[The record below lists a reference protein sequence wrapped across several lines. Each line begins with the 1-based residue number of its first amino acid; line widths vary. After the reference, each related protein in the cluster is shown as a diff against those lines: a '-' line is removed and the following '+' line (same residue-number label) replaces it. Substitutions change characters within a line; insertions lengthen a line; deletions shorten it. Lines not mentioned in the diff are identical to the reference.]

1 MAATGAWGSMGLRG
15 TGRRALSRVGR
26 GAGLAPALR
35 RMNLLTSLRY
45 LVALSEHRHFAR
57 AAQACHIT
65 QPALSNALRA
75 LEQEFG
81 TPIVKRARSYAGL
94 TPEGERVLA
103 SARRMLHEH
112 ALLQQEL
119 ASSFD
124 QPQGRLQ
131 LGVVPTAV
139 PVAARFAARLQAAH
153 PGIAPVV
160 RAMSSQEIEEGLENL
175 SLDMALGFT
184 GRLSPN
190 GPLAVLPQYAEH
202 YFLVRRLPEPQ
213 QSQGAELRLGAPM
226 RWLDAARL
234 PLCLLTPEMH
244 NRSLVDQA
252 FAKAGAVVRPV
263 METNSVLTLALS
275 VLAGDVC
282 SVLPGALVGAVRAQ
296 GGLEALPLVAPEMFT
311 PVGFMHLVKG
321 RASRALEAAL
331 ALARDER
338 WLAHAARHSGALQA
352 GEPV

>member
-1 MAATGAWGSMGLRG
+1 
-15 TGRRALSRVGR
+15 
-26 GAGLAPALR
+26 
-35 RMNLLTSLRY
+35 MNLLTSLRY

-75 LEQEFG
+75 LEKEFG
-81 TPIVKRARSYAGL
+81 TPIVRRARSYAGL

-103 SARRMLHEH
+103 SAQRMLHEH
-112 ALLQQEL
+112 TLLQQEL
-119 ASSFD
+119 ASRAG

-139 PVAARFAARLQAAH
+139 PVAARFAALLQAAH

-160 RAMSSQEIEEGLENL
+160 RAMSSQDIEAGLENL
-175 SLDMALGFT
+175 SLDLALGFT
-184 GRLSPN
+184 GRVKKG
-190 GPLAVLPQYAEH
+190 GPFAVLPQYTEH
-202 YFLVRRLPEPQ
+202 YFLVRRLPPPVCAT
-213 QSQGAELRLGAPM
+213 GAGLQLGAAM
-226 RWLDAARL
+226 RWADAAQL

-252 FAKAGAVVRPV
+252 FAQAGCAVQPV

-282 SVLPGALVGAVRAQ
+282 SVLPGALVGAVRSQ
-296 GGLEALPLVAPEMFT
+296 GGLEALPLVAPEVET
-311 PVGFMHLVKG
+311 PVGFVHLAK
-321 RASRALEAAL
+321 ASPSRALQAAL
-331 ALARDER
+331 AWAGDAG
-338 WLAHAARHSGALQA
+338 WLGQVALHSGALRMP
-352 GEPV
+352 GSGCR

>member
-1 MAATGAWGSMGLRG
+1 
-15 TGRRALSRVGR
+15 
-26 GAGLAPALR
+26 
-35 RMNLLTSLRY
+35 MNLLTSLRY

-57 AAQACHIT
+57 AALACHIT

-75 LEQEFG
+75 LEKEFG

-94 TPEGERVLA
+94 TPEGEQVLGA
-103 SARRMLHEH
+103 ARRMLHEH

-119 ASSFD
+119 ASSAD
-124 QPQGRLQ
+124 NPKGRLQ

-139 PVAARFAARLQAAH
+139 PVAARFAAMLQAAH

-160 RAMSSQEIEEGLENL
+160 RALSSQEIEEGLENL

-184 GRLSPN
+184 GRVKKG
-190 GPLAVLPQYAEH
+190 GPFAVLPQYGEH
-202 YFLVRRLPEPQ
+202 YFLVRRLQP
-213 QSQGAELRLGAPM
+213 SAGVSGSSLRLGAAM
-226 RWLDAARL
+226 RWADAAQL

-252 FAKAGAVVRPV
+252 FAQAGSVVQPV

-282 SVLPGALVGAVRAQ
+282 SVLPGALVGAVRSQ
-296 GGLEALPLVAPEMFT
+296 GELEALPLVEPEMVT
-311 PVGFMHLVKG
+311 PVGFIYLGKA
-321 RASRALEAAL
+321 RPSRALEAAL
-331 ALARDER
+331 GLARDDR
-338 WLAHAARHSGALQA
+338 WLREVARHSGAL
-352 GEPV
+352 GD

>member
-1 MAATGAWGSMGLRG
+1 
-15 TGRRALSRVGR
+15 
-26 GAGLAPALR
+26 
-35 RMNLLTSLRY
+35 MNLLTSLRY

-75 LEQEFG
+75 LEKEFG

-94 TPEGERVLA
+94 TPEGEQVLQA
-103 SARRMLHEH
+103 ARRMLHEH

-119 ASSFD
+119 ASSAG
-124 QPQGRLQ
+124 QPKGRLQ

-139 PVAARFAARLQAAH
+139 PVAARFAAMLQAAH

-160 RAMSSQEIEEGLENL
+160 RALSSQEIEEGLENL
-175 SLDMALGFT
+175 SLDIALGFT
-184 GRLSPN
+184 GRLKKGGSF
-190 GPLAVLPQYAEH
+190 AVLPQYGEH
-202 YFLVRRLPEPQ
+202 YFLVQRLQEPAGVPG
-213 QSQGAELRLGAPM
+213 SSLRLGAAM
-226 RWLDAARL
+226 RWADAAQL

-252 FAKAGAVVRPV
+252 FAQAGAAVEPV

-282 SVLPGALVGAVRAQ
+282 SVLPGALVGAVRSQ
-296 GGLEALPLVAPEMFT
+296 GELEALPLVEPEMVT
-311 PVGFMHLVKG
+311 PVGFIYLDKA

-331 ALARDER
+331 GLARDGR
-338 WLAHAARHSGALQA
+338 WLREVARHSGALGA
-352 GEPV
+352 